1 MKMSSDLLVAAL
13 FAATGLYA
21 MVQQRFNPMGL
32 ATANRTATTSTP
44 SGASRTASIKSRL
57 SLTAMA
63 AVKSTSGPQLSVVAS
78 TEDEEIVPTRVDA
91 ADYADEDVIRLRL
104 VFDGDNISRILMLD
118 QDNNEVE
125 WVPSEAV
132 SEERAS

>member
-1 MKMSSDLLVAAL
+1 
-13 FAATGLYA
+13 
-21 MVQQRFNPMGL
+21 
-32 ATANRTATTSTP
+32 
-44 SGASRTASIKSRL
+44 
-57 SLTAMA
+57 MA

>member
-1 MKMSSDLLVAAL
+1 MPA
-13 FAATGLYA
+13 
-21 MVQQRFNPMGL
+21 P
-32 ATANRTATTSTP
+32 RTPRNERA
-44 SGASRTASIKSRL
+44 
-57 SLTAMA
+57 LTAMA